1 MFAEIR
7 VHYLRQRNTFQLLNL
22 KYLFLITQKESCTT
36 MFIAALFTIAKTGE
50 KTKCPS
56 MDEWIKKTWHIGIDK
71 GIDTDLEI
79 QIYPQ

>member
-1 MFAEIR
+1 MF
-7 VHYLRQRNTFQLLNL
+7 TGT
-22 KYLFLITQKESCTT
+22 LFI
-36 MFIAALFTIAKTGE
+36 IAKTGE